1 MKRLPLYVLCLIC
14 CAILASCDRS
24 PFKGFD
30 RMENGSYMQ
39 FHKVSNQGETPK
51 IGDYVIIDFKESI
64 GDSLIY
70 SSDWDEEIAEFEV
83 TEPTF
88 VGDMMAGLMN
98 MRVDDSA
105 TVAFLIDS
113 MCVKMLGLE
122 AVPDYLT
129 PGTPFYVDIKLKN
142 IITAEEAVK
151 MRAQQ
156 LQQMKQDDDDR
167 LAMYYSDERNTI
179 TKDGLIILS
188 VKGKGRGAKEGDVL
202 KINFNMITFS
212 GDTLLDLFDREPV
225 AVVCG
230 DLDLGT
236 GFAEAMKYV
245 PEGGEAHF
253 VVPSSLAFDSV
264 GLESFIP
271 PYCSFILNV
280 KSTKIFTPD
289 EYEQEEKRLHEA
301 EEIENQ
307 RRKAEE
313 PAKIE
318 KFVKEYDVKV
328 APSATGV
335 YYLEIAAGTGDFV
348 NKGDLVSIHYRLYNL
363 ENKLIESSYGGEPMR
378 FVYGTDEMVP
388 GIEEALEKMRVG
400 GKATI
405 IVPSSMAFEGVAID
419 KELPAYS
426 TVIFD
431 LELVAVQKSR

>member
-1 MKRLPLYVLCLIC
+1 
-14 CAILASCDRS
+14 
-24 PFKGFD
+24 
-30 RMENGSYMQ
+30 MENGSYMQ

-51 IGDYVIIDFKESI
+51 IGDYVIIDFRESI

-70 SSDWDEEIAEFEV
+70 SSDWDEEIVKFEM

-113 MCVKMLGLE
+113 MCIKMLGLE

-142 IITAEEAVK
+142 IITAEEAAK
-151 MRAQQ
+151 MHARQ
-156 LQQMKQDDDDR
+156 LKQMKQDDDDR

-188 VKGKGRGAKEGDVL
+188 VNGKGRGAQKGDVL
-202 KINFNMITFS
+202 KINFNMITLS
-212 GDTLLDLFDREPV
+212 GDTLLDLFNREPV

-230 DLDLGT
+230 DLDLGN
-236 GFAEAMKYV
+236 GFAEAMKYI

-264 GLESFIP
+264 GLENFIP

-289 EYEQEEKRLHEA
+289 EYEQEEKRLRDM
-301 EEIENQ
+301 EEVENQ

-318 KFVKEYDVKV
+318 KFVKEFDIKV
-328 APSATGV
+328 APSSTGV
-335 YYLEIAAGTGDFV
+335 YYLEIAAGTGDSV
-348 NKGDLVSIHYRLYNL
+348 DNGDLVSIHYRLYNL
-363 ENKLIESSYGGEPMR
+363 ENSLIESSYGGEPMS
-378 FVYGTDEMVP
+378 FVYGSDEMVP
-388 GIEEALEKMRVG
+388 GIEEALKKMRVG

-426 TVIFD
+426 PVIFD
-431 LELVAVQKSR
+431 LELVSVKKFR